1 MGGCL
6 QEGGSG
12 SGKPRPLLG
21 GIEVCRP
28 GAVSR
33 QDGFF
38 EEVKGTQASLLVHLL
53 NLSYYLLLIL
63 MFLFFT
69 VNINYQFFSS
79 NEGKTSEI

>member
-28 GAVSR
+28 GA
-33 QDGFF
+33 
-38 EEVKGTQASLLVHLL
+38 EEAGWLHDQIRLHVFVH
-53 NLSYYLLLIL
+53 
-63 MFLFFT
+63 
-69 VNINYQFFSS
+69 SS
-79 NEGKTSEI
+79 IHPVDSFIPGS